1 MKIGCKRPSVYTPLC
16 VKALCDGERSSDS
29 GCRLLDSVEQ
39 TSLGKVGSLSDS
51 IEVGVCALH
60 RERYFSMA
68 CTR

>member
-68 CTR
+68 